1 MSHFGVFVRC
11 AALIGWLACLAAS
24 GVLGLVNIFTYNV
37 GGLLA
42 CLVASGVLRAA
53 GVLGSEWRRWAVG
66 GLLACLGMLGSGRA
80 TGVIGGQRGSGG
92 VC

>member
-42 CLVASGVLRAA
+42 CLVASGVMRAA
-53 GVLGSEWRRWAVG
+53 GVLGSEWGAGQWADCWRAWAGWAVG
-66 GLLACLGMLGSGRA
+66 GLLA
-80 TGVIGGQRGSGG
+80 
-92 VC
+92 